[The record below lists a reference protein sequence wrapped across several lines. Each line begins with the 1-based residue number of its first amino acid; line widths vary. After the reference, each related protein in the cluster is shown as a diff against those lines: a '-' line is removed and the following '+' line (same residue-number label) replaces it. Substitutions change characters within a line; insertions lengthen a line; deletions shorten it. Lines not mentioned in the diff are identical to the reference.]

1 MADGVGGMSAATV
14 TRPAL
19 RLPEVSRVRV
29 VQLVGLA
36 LFLLAWEIG
45 GSQATY
51 LYSTPTRVVQD
62 MIVLFMERNG
72 LLLLWNTLF
81 VLIIGLAV
89 SIVLGVVIGTL
100 LGRFRTFG
108 IMFEPY
114 FAALYSVPRVAFVP
128 LMVVWFG
135 IGQTFVIAAVIFAV
149 TILIVF
155 STAAGV
161 RETRRAYTEV
171 ATSFRITGWAF
182 FSRVLIPGSIPFI
195 ATGVRLGVQRGLV
208 AVIVGEFL
216 IGLPGIGRMLREARV
231 ESLTDRMFA
240 TAVVAMIAG
249 VLMLTLTGFVERRF
263 SRWRPQVF

>member
-1 MADGVGGMSAATV
+1 MTATTV
-14 TRPAL
+14 SSPRSL
-19 RLPEVSRVRV
+19 RLPRISRVRLIQV
-29 VQLVGLA
+29 LGLA
-36 LFLLAWEIG
+36 GFLAFWQAG
-45 GSQATY
+45 GAALPY
-51 LYSTPTRVVQD
+51 LYSQPTRIVAD
-62 MIVLFMERNG
+62 MFVLFTQRNG
-72 LLLLWNTLF
+72 FGLLWNTLY
-81 VLIIGLAV
+81 VLIIGLAI
-89 SIVLGVVIGTL
+89 SIVAGVIIGTL

-135 IGQTFVIAAVIFAV
+135 IGQAFVIAAVVFAV

-161 RETRRAYTEV
+161 KETRRAYSEV
-171 ATSFRITGWAF
+171 ATSFRITGVTF
-182 FSRVLIPGSIPFI
+182 FSKVLIPGSIPFI

-216 IGLPGIGRMLREARV
+216 IGLAGIGRMLREARV

-240 TAVVAMIAG
+240 TAIIAMLAG
-249 VLMLTLTGFVERRF
+249 MIMLTITGWVERRF
-263 SRWRPQVF
+263 SRWRPISF